1 MRGYNM
7 ARGNEQNLLKCQI
20 LHTLLGRVRLNIPA
34 LKYMQEFHTTLIQ
47 KIEAVDTITTANINH
62 ITGSI
67 LIYHD
72 SKLTDEDI
80 ADLVESLIGT
90 YSYSAIKA
98 YRSEINKNLVEE
110 RDLHNESV
118 GELTKSVLITG
129 SALALSLLFKQTAAP
144 LSILSRFSSWST
156 LFLSIPIFKS
166 GFRSLYTSKRP
177 NADTLSSAAIMA
189 SVATGYAES
198 ALMLLLLHDSAE
210 LLTAYTMDKTRK
222 QIGKML
228 SHGEEVVWYE
238 NSSGKVEK
246 KAVDEIKVHDIIVA
260 HCGEKISVDGVVLSG
275 EGAIDQ
281 SSITGEYL
289 PIGVREGNTVFAG
302 TLVKAGTIRI
312 KTEKVG
318 SNTTVANIVRMVE
331 DATENRAQVQVY
343 ADRYSSHLLVINMLL
358 AGIVFAV
365 TRNTARALSMLVIDF
380 SCGIRLSTAAAFS
393 AAISTAARN
402 GVLIKGSSYLEI
414 LSEADTLIL
423 DKTGTITK
431 GKPEVTSIVP
441 QNGDYTPDDIIALA
455 AAAEETSTHP
465 MANAIIKKCR
475 VSGTQIPKHGEIK
488 VHVSRGVE
496 TKVQRSIIR
505 VGNKKF
511 MNENGIHT
519 HPMRDKV
526 KNLVM
531 AGENIIYI
539 AKSKKLIGIV
549 GVSDQLR
556 DNMKKSLNRLRN
568 MGVDDIVMLT
578 GDMEQQA
585 EIVANRMALDRFA
598 SELLPEDKART
609 VLELHYG
616 GSETVMVGDG
626 INDAAALAHA
636 DVGIALGNTR
646 TDIAME
652 AADITIAGD
661 NPMMLPALY
670 NLSNKTMTTIRQNF
684 ASVLTIN
691 SLGLLLGG
699 IGILPVF
706 WGAVLHNSSTILVVA
721 NSLRLLGYD
730 MKK

>member
-1 MRGYNM
+1 M
-7 ARGNEQNLLKCQI
+7 AREIEKDLLKCRVTHSI
-20 LHTLLGRVRLNIPA
+20 LSRIRLNSTA
-34 LKYMQEFHTTLIQ
+34 LKYMQEFHDTLCQ
-47 KIEAVDTITTANINH
+47 KILDVESITTVEISH

-67 LIYHD
+67 LIYHNNTL
-72 SKLTDEDI
+72 SVEDI
-80 ADLVESLIGT
+80 CELVESLISN
-90 YSYSAIKA
+90 YSYSAIKM
-98 YRSEINKNLVEE
+98 YRSEMNSNLVEE
-110 RDLHNESV
+110 RNLHEESV
-118 GELTKSVLITG
+118 GELVRSVLLTAASLGISFLTKSASQGGIMNG
-129 SALALSLLFKQTAAP
+129 RSLLNFP
-144 LSILSRFSSWST
+144 SIST
-156 LFLSIPIFKS
+156 IWLSIPIFKS
-166 GFRSLYTSKRP
+166 GFHSLLKTRRP
-177 NADTLSSAAIMA
+177 NADTLSSAAIIA
-189 SVATGYAES
+189 SVATGYAPS

-210 LLTAYTMDKTRK
+210 LLTAYTMDRTRK
-222 QIGKML
+222 MIGKMI
-228 SHGEEVVWYE
+228 SHGEESVWFE
-238 NSSGKVEK
+238 NSDGKVEK
-246 KAVDEIKVHDIIVA
+246 RPVDSIVVDDIIVV
-260 HCGEKISVDGVVLSG
+260 HCGEKISVDGVVISG
-275 EGAIDQ
+275 EGSVDQ

-289 PIGVREGNTVFAG
+289 PISAHEGSAVFAG
-302 TLVKAGTIRI
+302 TLMKAGTIRV

-318 SNTTVANIVRMVE
+318 ENTTVANIVKMVE

-343 ADRYSSHLLVINMLL
+343 ADRYSSQLLLINMLL
-358 AGIVFAV
+358 SGIVFAV
-365 TRNTARALSMLVIDF
+365 SRNWARSLSMLVIDF

-402 GVLIKGSSYLEI
+402 GVLIKGSSYLEV

-431 GKPEVTSIVP
+431 GKPEVTSVIP
-441 QNGDYTPDDIIALA
+441 QNGDYSADDILGFA
-455 AAAEETSTHP
+455 AACEETSAHP
-465 MANAIIKKCR
+465 MANAIIKKCKT
-475 VSGTQIPKHGEIK
+475 SGISIPKHNDIH

-496 TKVQRSIIR
+496 TKVERSIIR

-519 HPMRDKV
+519 HPMREKV

-539 AKSKKLIGIV
+539 SRGKKLIGII
-549 GVSDQLR
+549 GVADQLR

-585 EIVANRMALDRFA
+585 EIVANRMALDRFS

-652 AADITIAGD
+652 AADITITGD

-670 NLSNKTMTTIRQNF
+670 TLSNQTMRTIRQNF
-684 ASVLTIN
+684 VSVLTIN
-691 SLGLLLGG
+691 SIGLLLGG
-699 IGILPVF
+699 IGVLPVF

-721 NSLRLLGYD
+721 NSLRLLRFE

>member
-1 MRGYNM
+1 M
-7 ARGNEQNLLKCQI
+7 AKVVEKNLLKCEI
-20 LHTLLGRVRLNIPA
+20 THSMRNRVRLKSPA
-34 LKYMQEFHTTLIQ
+34 LKYMDEFHEILCQ
-47 KIEAVDTITTANINH
+47 KVLDVNHITTVELNH

-72 SKLTDEDI
+72 DLLTDEDI
-80 ADLVESLIGT
+80 TDMVESLIGM

-98 YRSEINKNLVEE
+98 YRSDINKSIVTERNLHE
-110 RDLHNESV
+110 ESV
-118 GELTKSVLITG
+118 GELIKSVVLTG
-129 SALALSLLFKQTAAP
+129 SALALSALLKGRQAGVSFGGRG
-144 LSILSRFSSWST
+144 ILGFSSLST
-156 LFLSIPIFKS
+156 LWLSIPIFKS
-166 GFRSLYTSKRP
+166 GFHSLIESKRP
-177 NADTLSSAAIMA
+177 NADTLSSAAIIA
-189 SVATGYAES
+189 SVATGYAPS

-210 LLTAYTMDKTRK
+210 LLTAYTMDRTRK
-222 QIGKML
+222 MIGNMI
-228 SHGEEVVWYE
+228 SHGEESVW
-238 NSSGKVEK
+238 VEGSDGSVAK
-246 KAVDEIKVHDIIVA
+246 RPVDEVAVGDVVVA
-260 HCGEKISVDGVVLSG
+260 HLGEKISVDGVVLSG
-275 EGAIDQ
+275 EGSIDQ

-289 PIGVREGNTVFAG
+289 PVSTHEGSPVFAG
-302 TLVKAGTIRI
+302 TLMKAGTIRI

-318 SNTTVANIVRMVE
+318 ENTTVANIVKMVE

-343 ADRYSSHLLVINMLL
+343 ADRYSSQLLIINMLL
-358 AGIVFAV
+358 SGVVFAV
-365 TRNTARALSMLVIDF
+365 SRNWARALSMLVIDY

-393 AAISTAARN
+393 ASISTAAKN
-402 GVLIKGSSYLEI
+402 GVLIKGSSYLEV

-431 GKPEVTSIVP
+431 GKPEVTSVVAESSI
-441 QNGDYTPDDIIALA
+441 YSADDILSYAVA
-455 AAAEETSTHP
+455 CEETSTHP

-475 VSGTQIPKHGEIK
+475 TSAINTPKHGEII

-496 TKVQRSIIR
+496 TTIDDSIIR

-511 MNENGIHT
+511 MNENKIHT
-519 HPMRDKV
+519 HPMREKV

-531 AGENIIYI
+531 AGENIIYV
-539 AKSKKLIGIV
+539 SKDTKLIGII
-549 GVSDQLR
+549 GVADQLR

-585 EIVANRMALDRFA
+585 EIVANRMALDRFS

-609 VLELHYG
+609 VLELHCD
-616 GSETVMVGDG
+616 GSNTVMVGDG

-661 NPMMLPALY
+661 NPMLLPALY
-670 NLSNKTMTTIRQNF
+670 SLSNETMKTIRQNF
-684 ASVLTIN
+684 VSVLTIN
-691 SLGLLLGG
+691 SVGLILGG
-699 IGILPVF
+699 IGVLPVF

-721 NSLRLLGYD
+721 NSLRLLGFE
-730 MKK
+730 MKR